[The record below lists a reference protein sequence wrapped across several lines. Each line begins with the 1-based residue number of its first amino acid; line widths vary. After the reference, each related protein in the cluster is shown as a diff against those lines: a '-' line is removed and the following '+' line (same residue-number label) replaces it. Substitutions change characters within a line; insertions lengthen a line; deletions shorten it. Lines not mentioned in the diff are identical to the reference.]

1 MHDRSWLLKL
11 ETLIAR
17 RMGRAITMK
26 SWRMRSQTSMKT
38 NSSIEMML
46 TMRMV
51 IMRGVEVVP
60 KRRNE

>member
-1 MHDRSWLLKL
+1 
-11 ETLIAR
+11 
-17 RMGRAITMK
+17 
-26 SWRMRSQTSMKT
+26 MKT